1 MEDKPEEDKPERK
14 RPNAK
19 YPLTEKKTDGEKL
32 VFYYSREE
40 RLARAPKSVQDLYRE
55 APKKKFGFFR
65 VLTATKPLTMLF
77 VSIMIIC
84 AFIMVLSIL
93 NLSGSRYTL
102 GGNSLSIRAVKFQDE
117 TIVVLVKT
125 VPAGKE
131 AYTGLVDIGVS
142 PAAPE
147 GSDPADYPVF
157 THRIFFSLRDEEE
170 YRFSLPFA
178 ADELVMA
185 LQGEGDRNSAR
196 LRLRVE

>member
-1 MEDKPEEDKPERK
+1 MEDKPQRK

-19 YPLTEKKTDGEKL
+19 YPLTEKKNGKEEL

-40 RLARAPKSVQDLYRE
+40 RLARAPKPVQALYGE

-65 VLTATKPLTMLF
+65 ALTATKPLAILF
-77 VSIMIIC
+77 VSIMIFC
-84 AFIMVLSIL
+84 AFIMILSIFDL
-93 NLSGSRYTL
+93 AGSRYTL
-102 GGNSLSIRAVKFQDE
+102 GGNSLGIRAVKFQDE

-125 VPAGKE
+125 VRDGKE

-142 PAAPE
+142 PAASGE
-147 GSDPADYPVF
+147 SDDADYPVF

-178 ADELVMA
+178 ADELVMV
-185 LQGEGDRNSAR
+185 LQGEGEGNRTH
-196 LRLRVE
+196 LRVGVE